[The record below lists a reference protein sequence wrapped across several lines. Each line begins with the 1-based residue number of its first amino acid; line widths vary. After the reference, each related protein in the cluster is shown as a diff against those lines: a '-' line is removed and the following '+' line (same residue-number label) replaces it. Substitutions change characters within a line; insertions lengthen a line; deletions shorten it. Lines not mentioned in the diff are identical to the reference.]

1 MNTEELHIT
10 VFKALDLYLALKN
23 KYPALAGDLV
33 FSSPRGQCHMTRHV
47 LEIFKTFPD
56 MISDSPQKEKA
67 SGIVQSIVVLEKE
80 RKNATADVKE
90 KTSEKIK
97 KLTGEV
103 NPLLD
108 FLELRD
114 DTFVEIRF
122 DAKKVNLPLIFEL
135 QKDELVSQEHTP
147 QSKASIRI
155 VLGTL
160 RDLR

>member
-1 MNTEELHIT
+1 MNTEELKIT
-10 VFKALDLYLALKN
+10 VLRALDQFTALRD

-33 FSSPRGQCHMTRHV
+33 FSSPRGQCHMTRNV

-80 RKNATADVKE
+80 RKNATADVKD

-97 KLTGEV
+97 KLTVEV

-108 FLELRD
+108 SLELRD

-147 QSKASIRI
+147 QSKASVRI
-155 VLGTL
+155 VLGTM

>member
-1 MNTEELHIT
+1 MNTEELKVT
-10 VFKALDLYLALKN
+10 FLKAIDLFIILRDKH
-23 KYPALAGDLV
+23 PALAGDLV
-33 FSSPRGQCHMTRHV
+33 FSSPQGQCHITTSV
-47 LEIFKTFPD
+47 LVIFKTFPD

-80 RKNATADVKE
+80 RKNATADVKD
-90 KTSEKIK
+90 KISEKIK

-108 FLELRD
+108 SLELRD

-122 DAKKVNLPLIFEL
+122 DSKKVNLPLIFEL
-135 QKDELVSQEHTP
+135 QKDELVSQVHTP
-147 QSKASIRI
+147 QSKASVRI

>member
-1 MNTEELHIT
+1 MNTEELKIT
-10 VFKALDLYLALKN
+10 VLKALDLFIILKN
-23 KYPALAGDLV
+23 KYPALAGNLV
-33 FSSPRGQCHMTRHV
+33 FSSPRGQCHLTRNV

-67 SGIVQSIVVLEKE
+67 SSIVQSIVVLEKE
-80 RKNATADVKE
+80 RKNATADVKD

-108 FLELRD
+108 PLELRD

-135 QKDELVSQEHTP
+135 QKDEQVSQEHTP
-147 QSKASIRI
+147 QSKASVRI
-155 VLGTL
+155 VLGTM

>member
-1 MNTEELHIT
+1 MNTEELKVT
-10 VFKALDLYLALKN
+10 ALKALDLFMILRD

-90 KTSEKIK
+90 KISEKIK

-108 FLELRD
+108 SLELRD

-122 DAKKVNLPLIFEL
+122 DAKKVNLSLIVEL

-147 QSKASIRI
+147 QSKASVRI

-160 RDLR
+160 RDLQ

>member
-1 MNTEELHIT
+1 MNPEELKIT
-10 VFKALDLYLALKN
+10 VLRVLDLFKMLRD

-33 FSSPRGQCHMTRHV
+33 FSSPRGQCHLTTNV
-47 LEIFKTFPD
+47 LVIFKTFPD

-90 KTSEKIK
+90 KISEKIK

-135 QKDELVSQEHTP
+135 QKDELVSRVHTP
-147 QSKASIRI
+147 QTKASIRI

-160 RDLR
+160 RYLQ

>member
-1 MNTEELHIT
+1 MNTEELKIT
-10 VFKALDLYLALKN
+10 VLRALDLFKMLRD

-33 FSSPRGQCHMTRHV
+33 FSSPQGQCHLTTNV
-47 LEIFKTFPD
+47 LVIFKTFPD

-90 KTSEKIK
+90 KISEKIK

-122 DAKKVNLPLIFEL
+122 DANKVNLPLILEL
-135 QKDELVSQEHTP
+135 QKDELVSQVHTP

-160 RDLR
+160 RDLQ

>member
-1 MNTEELHIT
+1 MNTEELKIT
-10 VFKALDLYLALKN
+10 VLRALDLFKMLRD

-33 FSSPRGQCHMTRHV
+33 FSSPRGQCHLTTNV
-47 LEIFKTFPD
+47 LGIFKLFPD

-67 SGIVQSIVVLEKE
+67 SGIVQGIVVLEKE

-90 KTSEKIK
+90 KISEKIK

-108 FLELRD
+108 FLEFRD

-122 DAKKVNLPLIFEL
+122 DVKKVNLSLIVEL

-147 QSKASIRI
+147 QTKASIRI
-155 VLGTL
+155 VLGML
-160 RDLR
+160 RDLQ

>member
-1 MNTEELHIT
+1 MNTEELKIT
-10 VFKALDLYLALKN
+10 VLRALDLFKMLRD

-33 FSSPRGQCHMTRHV
+33 FSSPRGQCHLTTNV
-47 LEIFKTFPD
+47 LVIFKTFPD

-80 RKNATADVKE
+80 RKNSTADVKD
-90 KTSEKIK
+90 KISEKIK

-108 FLELRD
+108 FLEFRD

-122 DAKKVNLPLIFEL
+122 DAKKVNLSLIFEL
-135 QKDELVSQEHTP
+135 QKDELVSQVHTP
-147 QSKASIRI
+147 QTKASIRI

-160 RDLR
+160 RDLQ

>member
-1 MNTEELHIT
+1 MNTDELKVT
-10 VFKALDLYLALKN
+10 VLKALDQFTTLRD

-33 FSSPRGQCHMTRHV
+33 FSSPRGQCHMTRNV
-47 LEIFKTFPD
+47 LTIFKTFPD

-67 SGIVQSIVVLEKE
+67 SSIVQSIVVLEKE
-80 RKNATADVKE
+80 RKNATADVKD

-108 FLELRD
+108 SLELRD

-147 QSKASIRI
+147 QSKASVRI

>member
-1 MNTEELHIT
+1 MNTEELKIA
-10 VFKALDLYLALKN
+10 VLRALDLFKMLRD

-33 FSSPRGQCHMTRHV
+33 FSSPRGQCHLTTNV
-47 LEIFKTFPD
+47 LVIFKTFPD

-80 RKNATADVKE
+80 RKNSTADVKD
-90 KTSEKIK
+90 KISEKIK

-108 FLELRD
+108 FLEFRD

-122 DAKKVNLPLIFEL
+122 DAKKVNLSLIFEL
-135 QKDELVSQEHTP
+135 QKDELVSQVHTP
-147 QSKASIRI
+147 QTKASIRI

-160 RDLR
+160 RDLQ